1 MAEEREISTKM
12 DLTKEETITEYV
24 ELREYLESE
33 NWAFPV
39 VERIERRMSELAK
52 MLMIQAIKDKE
63 NGRIIQNAEAD
74 RNADSRRRTA

>member
-1 MAEEREISTKM
+1 MAEEREINTKM
-12 DLTKEETITEYV
+12 DLTKEETVAEYV

-33 NWAFPV
+33 NWTFPV
-39 VERIERRMSELAK
+39 VERIERRMSELTK

-74 RNADSRRRTA
+74 RNAGG